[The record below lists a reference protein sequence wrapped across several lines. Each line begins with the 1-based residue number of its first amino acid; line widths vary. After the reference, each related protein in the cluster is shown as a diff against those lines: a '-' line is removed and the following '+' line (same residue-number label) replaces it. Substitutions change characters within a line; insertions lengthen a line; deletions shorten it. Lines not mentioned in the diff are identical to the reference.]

1 MSTVYSVAQSLD
13 GFIAGPDD
21 DLDWLMSF
29 GFEQFQAHHDQFVA
43 GVGALVLGGAT
54 YRWLAE
60 SGEEWPY
67 GATPAWVL
75 TRSRLPALA
84 GAESVQAA
92 TDAAE
97 MMRSAREAAAG
108 RDVWVVGGGAVAA
121 RIAEAGLLDEL
132 RVTVMPVTLGSGTPL
147 LPTTGGPRSW
157 ALCGTTAFDNGAIE
171 LRYRSAP

>member
-1 MSTVYSVAQSLD
+1 MYSVAQSVD
-13 GFIAGPDD
+13 GFIAAPDD
-21 DLDWLMSF
+21 DLGWLMSF
-29 GFEQFQAHHDQFVA
+29 GFEQFQAHHDDFVA

-54 YRWLAE
+54 YRWLAA

-75 TRSRLPALA
+75 TRSPLPVMP
-84 GAESVQAA
+84 GAEGVTRA

-97 MMRSAREAAAG
+97 MVHAAREAAGA

-132 RVTVMPVTLGSGTPL
+132 RVTVMPVTLGAGTPL
-147 LPTTGGPRSW
+147 LPITSGPRSW
-157 ALCGTTAFDNGAIE
+157 ALSGTTAFDNGAIE
-171 LRYRSAP
+171 LRYRSVP